1 MEWYKSPSN
10 PPEEN
15 AGFPIDDQTTILL
28 NSGQLPIGPDTN
40 NTDQQQW
47 LLLQKSSTISLSWFY
62 QQYGRMLHNYGYRL
76 VPDKELVK
84 DTVQDLFVQ
93 IWDNSAKLPT
103 VTSPKA
109 YLIVALRRA
118 LIRRI
123 TKQRQFSD
131 AIPDEDSELSV
142 EDQLIATQT
151 DDSITESLARFIN
164 QLPPRQR
171 EIIFL
176 KYYSSLS
183 TEEIVEVMGLT
194 SPSVYKLLYKALN
207 NLRQLCKGWE
217 AVWIFCCLTFSTL
230 FIEFIN

>member
-1 MEWYKSPSN
+1 MESYKFPTNS
-10 PPEEN
+10 PEEK
-15 AGFPIDDQTTILL
+15 AGFPIDNQSTILS
-28 NSGQLPIGPDTN
+28 NSGLSPLELDTN
-40 NTDQQQW
+40 TVDQRQW
-47 LLLQKSSTISLSWFY
+47 LLLQRSNAEALSCFY
-62 QQYGRMLHNYGYRL
+62 QRYGKMLHNYGYRL

-93 IWDNSAKLPT
+93 VWDSAAKLPT

-109 YLIVALRRA
+109 YFIVALRRE

-131 AIPDEDSELSV
+131 ATPDEDSELSV
-142 EDQLIATQT
+142 EEQLIATQT

-183 TEEIVEVMGLT
+183 TEEIAEVMQLT

-207 NLRQLCKGWE
+207 NLRQLCSGWE
-217 AVWIFCCLTFSTL
+217 AVWTFCCLTFSTL
-230 FIEFIN
+230 FTEFIN